1 MDESAYLER
10 IGYGS
15 ELGVDAETLR
25 RLHVAHLM
33 SVPFENLDIHLGREI
48 RLDERLF
55 YDKIVVRRRGGYC
68 YELNGMFAWLL
79 RTVGFDVTLI
89 SAGVYDPAQDR
100 FGPDGDHL
108 CLLVRLDQT
117 WLADVGFGASF
128 LEPMPLVDSVER
140 TEGASVYRLSK
151 DDDEWTMS
159 SRQSDESWIPQ
170 YRFTTRPRRLYDF
183 TYANHYMQTSPE
195 SIFTKKQVCTRAT
208 SDGRITISDKR
219 FIETTNGA
227 RAERAVDGN
236 EEYARLLLDSFG
248 VSLP

>member
-1 MDESAYLER
+1 MDRAAYLER
-10 IGYGS
+10 IGFRG
-15 ELGVDAETLR
+15 EPRRDAEALR

-33 SVPFENLDIHLGREI
+33 SVPFENLDIQLGREI
-48 RLDERLF
+48 RLDERLL

-79 RTVGFDVTLI
+79 RSVDFDVTLV
-89 SAGVYDPAQDR
+89 SAGVYDATEDR

-108 CLLVRLDQT
+108 CLLVRLEHT

-128 LEPMPLVDSVER
+128 LEPMPLVDAVER
-140 TEGASVYRLSK
+140 SEGSWAYRLTR
-151 DDDEWTMS
+151 DDDGWTMS
-159 SRQSDESWIPQ
+159 SREGAEAWVPQ

-183 TYANHYMQTSPE
+183 TFANHYMQTSPD
-195 SIFTKKQVCTRAT
+195 SIFTKKRVCTRAT
-208 SDGRITISDKR
+208 PDGRITISDMR

-227 RAERAVDGN
+227 RAERAVEGN

-248 VSLP
+248 VSLT